1 MSRFIY
7 KRISLP
13 RFFEK
18 PLHNIDIFYSEKQSY
33 IQIVNDL
40 YEEVFKNYS
49 QNIREIYY
57 FYS

>member
-1 MSRFIY
+1 MFHY
-7 KRISLP
+7 KQTYLP
-13 RFFEK
+13 PSFFEK
-18 PLHNIDIFYSEKQSY
+18 HLHNIDIFYSEKESY

-40 YEEVFKNYS
+40 YEEVFKKCS